1 MMFKVLVLLIALA
14 TFVNSIAIAY
24 IFVSMTDLY
33 IEWSQLLNM
42 LMPGVSI

>member
-1 MMFKVLVLLIALA
+1 MFKVLILLLALA

-33 IEWSQLLNM
+33 IEWTELLNL

>member
-1 MMFKVLVLLIALA
+1 MMFKVLILLLALA

-24 IFVSMTDLY
+24 IFGSMTNLY
-33 IEWSQLLNM
+33 IEWSELLNM

>member
-1 MMFKVLVLLIALA
+1 MFKVLVLLLALA

-33 IEWSQLLNM
+33 IEWTELLNL

>member
-1 MMFKVLVLLIALA
+1 MMFRVLVLLLALA

-33 IEWSQLLNM
+33 IEWSELLNM

>member
-1 MMFKVLVLLIALA
+1 MMFKVLILLLALA

-33 IEWSQLLNM
+33 IEWTELLNL